1 MLIGEAPCTK
11 DLITITNK
19 DFNVVSVVSIG
30 VIFVIILLVF
40 KSISLPILLVLTI
53 EFAIFVNM
61 GIPYYTGT
69 VIPFIASIVIGT
81 IQLGSTVDYAILYDD
96 PLQERTGG
104 RSGKKDAVFIAHQAS
119 VQSVIVS
126 ALSFLPQPSA

>member
-61 GIPYYTGT
+61 GIP
-69 VIPFIASIVIGT
+69 
-81 IQLGSTVDYAILYDD
+81 
-96 PLQERTGG
+96 
-104 RSGKKDAVFIAHQAS
+104 
-119 VQSVIVS
+119 
-126 ALSFLPQPSA
+126 